1 MDREHAGD
9 EAEGSAEAG
18 APQPSADADPESGVS
33 GGTERRHWYLLGAAF
48 VFSIGSSAYSIA
60 PASIAPRLVEQYGVS
75 NGAIG
80 LAVSAFLLTGLIVQI
95 PSGFLIDRRDTRVLA
110 TLAVALFASATVG
123 GSLLPGYPAL
133 VGSRLVAGLAVP
145 FLFIMLA
152 DVVGS
157 AFPTDTQGFAT
168 SVFTAA
174 APTGF
179 ALGQFATPAIA
190 DAVGVQRAFLVYPA
204 ISIVGLGF
212 FLEVAPSSVG
222 PEETLDFGELR
233 SALFD
238 RSLVLLALSAMC
250 FYGVYFFLN
259 AWIPTYANGEL
270 SIPLSSAGALAALV
284 PITGIV
290 ARPAGGWVSDRIG
303 GLRRP
308 IIVLASTCS
317 LPLFLGI
324 LLVSSRLSFAALLLG
339 VGFTLQFAMGV
350 YYIFAKEVSPV
361 GATGTG
367 LAFFG
372 TLSFVGNVV
381 APVTGGV
388 LVDTVGWTASF
399 MIYGGVGVVG
409 LGFAILVDEPG

>member
-1 MDREHAGD
+1 MDSEPPGD
-9 EAEGSAEAG
+9 GTGGSTTAG
-18 APQPSADADPESGVS
+18 ASRPS
-33 GGTERRHWYLLGAAF
+33 GGTERKHWYLLAAAF
-48 VFSIGSSAYSIA
+48 VLSLGSGGFSIA
-60 PASIAPRLVEQYGVS
+60 PASVAPTLVDQYGVS

-80 LAVSAFLLTGLIVQI
+80 LAVSAYLLTGLIVQI
-95 PSGFLIDRRDTRVLA
+95 PSGFLIDRRDVRVLA
-110 TLAVALFASATVG
+110 TLAVVVFASAVTAG
-123 GSLLPGYPAL
+123 WLLPGYPAL
-133 VGSRLVAGLAVP
+133 LGSRLVAGLSMP

-152 DVVGS
+152 DVVGT
-157 AFPTDTQGFAT
+157 AFPEDTQGFAT

-179 ALGQFATPAIA
+179 AIGQFATPAVA
-190 DAVGVQRAFLVYPA
+190 SVVGTSAAFLLYPA
-204 ISIVGLGF
+204 ISIVGLVM
-212 FLEVAPSSVG
+212 FLRVAPSSVG
-222 PEETLDFGELR
+222 PEETLDLGELR

-259 AWIPTYANGEL
+259 AWIPTYANNEL
-270 SIPLSSAGALAALV
+270 SIPLATAGALAALV
-284 PITGIV
+284 PVTGIL
-290 ARPAGGWVSDRIG
+290 ARPSGGWMSDRIG
-303 GLRRP
+303 GRRRP
-308 IIVLASTCS
+308 IIVAASLCS
-317 LPLFLGI
+317 LPLFLAI
-324 LLVSSRLSFAALLLG
+324 LLVSSRAAFGALLLG

-388 LVDTVGWTASF
+388 LVDTVGWTLSF
-399 MIYGGVGVVG
+399 AIYAGVGVFG
-409 LGFAILVDEPG
+409 LIFALLVDEPG